1 MHRSAEFALNSR
13 VVVVLVLLFASVQYR
28 DVIYRVGRR
37 LFGSRNPSTT
47 ASGLPG
53 VNTVSAVVRSWLAPS
68 IVMAVFAGLS
78 GHLGP
83 LLDHPLLSGSNFGM
97 SWKPEVPVAPKAKQP
112 PAEPSSDIPVDV
124 NRPKWA
130 VESDTTNGDVRL
142 IVIPSKLWS
151 SEEEASQ
158 ELLPRVGTIVRED
171 FDSMQKS
178 IWTRTSR
185 GLLSDPQVAQF
196 AIKRRYLERIEQDF
210 GTFTAPMCRLWIQ
223 IELSPGVRTEIYPA
237 WNAAVVGNRILMI
250 GAILSWVTLA
260 ANAAVLFAHLKA
272 VPNRRLIYAGAV
284 AATSLAAWTAGDLW
298 LVMRLF
304 Q

>member
-1 MHRSAEFALNSR
+1 MHRSAEFALNSK

-37 LFGSRNPSTT
+37 LFGTRNPSTR
-47 ASGLPG
+47 ASALPG

-68 IVMAVFAGLS
+68 IVMAAFAGLS
-78 GHLGP
+78 GHLEP
-83 LLDHPLLSGSNFGM
+83 LLDHPLLSGSNFGT

-112 PAEPSSDIPVDV
+112 PAEPFSDIPVDV
-124 NRPKWA
+124 DRPKWA

-142 IVIPSKLWS
+142 IVLPSKLWS
-151 SEEEASQ
+151 TEEEASQ
-158 ELLPRVGTIVRED
+158 ELLPRVATIVRED

-185 GLLSDPQVAQF
+185 GLLSDTQVAQF
-196 AIKRRYLERIEQDF
+196 AIKRRYLDRIEQDF
-210 GTFTAPMCRLWIQ
+210 GTFTAPMCRLWMQ

-237 WNAAVVGNRILMI
+237 WNAAVVGNRILVT
-250 GAILSWVTLA
+250 GAILAWVTLA

-272 VPNRRLIYAGAV
+272 VPNRRLIYAGTV